1 MNRYCEAVLSL
12 CILQKYRTIRPGRFG
27 VVVVVV
33 VDDDDDDDGSGI
45 DMALYNIMNN
55 TAS

>member
-33 VDDDDDDDGSGI
+33 VDDDNGGSGI